1 MAKLQKNNTEKYLRH
16 FAESVIKRGRQIL
29 KAKKK
34 NVTGK
39 LLDSLKYRLEATS
52 KGYNLVF
59 KGADY
64 AAFIDKGVRGI
75 GGTFKSGKNKGK
87 SFSGMHT
94 YQNIFGKRERSPF
107 KYTNKQPPAS
117 AFDKWAVRKGLA
129 PRKKGGQFMSGKS
142 LQFALAYSI
151 YVKGIASTSFF
162 SKPMSIELANFD
174 TGILKAFKTDIIT
187 HFETLELK

>member
-34 NVTGK
+34 DVSGK

-64 AAFIDKGVRGI
+64 ATFVDKGVS
-75 GGTFKSGKNKGK
+75 GTKTTRTF
-87 SFSGMHT
+87 H
-94 YQNIFGKRERSPF
+94 NIFGKRERSPF

-117 AFDKWAVRKGLA
+117 VLDKWIVRKGIA
-129 PRKKGGQFMSGKS
+129 PRTETGQFMGRKS
-142 LQFALAYSI
+142 LQFLIARSIKSKGLA
-151 YVKGIASTSFF
+151 ATSFF

-174 TGILKAFKTDIIT
+174 NDLLKAFKTDIIT